1 MIGQALFH
9 HRLVFRQEFL
19 IVQLHRTTDEQL
31 PLMNRQQW
39 QLGEHFVKAHASK
52 VLRLRQLV
60 SLKLTSPVIPQ

>member
-1 MIGQALFH
+1 
-9 HRLVFRQEFL
+9 
-19 IVQLHRTTDEQL
+19 L

-60 SLKLTSPVIPQ
+60 SLKLTSPDCSPRHPL